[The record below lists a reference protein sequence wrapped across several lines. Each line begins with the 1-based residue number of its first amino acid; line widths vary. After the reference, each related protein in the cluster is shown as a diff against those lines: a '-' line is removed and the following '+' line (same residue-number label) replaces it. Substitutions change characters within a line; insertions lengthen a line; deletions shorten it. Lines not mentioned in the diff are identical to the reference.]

1 MWCWWKT
8 SHSPPPTPTSSKS
21 SNLLRAFLAVQPAPH
36 GKPGLWNITTT
47 MQMAMPQLPPEAMA
61 MMKSRGIKLPGIG
74 GEPVKTQICMTEEEI
89 DKDAISR
96 M

>member
-1 MWCWWKT
+1 MKRILGIAVT
-8 SHSPPPTPTSSKS
+8 M
-21 SNLLRAFLAVQPAPH
+21 LVLAPSAVLAAPH

-61 MMKSRGIKLPGIG
+61 MMKSRGIKLPGMG

-89 DKDAISR
+89 DKDAVSR